1 MSIFDLQSSV
11 FRRILH
17 SLVTGTIIILKV
29 FKEIADHMPQIYNSA
44 KISVYYI
51 LDNDN
56 TQEFYKQVKKK
67 TPRNGKTHGLFL
79 MKRVHVFICKQSYLV

>member
-1 MSIFDLQSSV
+1 M
-11 FRRILH
+11 
-17 SLVTGTIIILKV
+17 GTIVILKV

-56 TQEFYKQVKKK
+56 TQECYKRVKKRPLEMEK
-67 TPRNGKTHGLFL
+67 H
-79 MKRVHVFICKQSYLV
+79 MVFF